1 MRMPAM
7 KTVIP
12 CKISFS
18 KTKKVWYVESPGF
31 YEGYMTYG
39 KTFDE
44 AKAMAAEAVS
54 GLLESYLEHGDKFTI
69 PKSDTSC
76 DWYDIEIEPG
86 LAFAL
91 WLRNARISHN
101 MTLAE
106 VAEKMGVKYQVYQK
120 LENPRT
126 ANPTLKTLK
135 KLEKIFGEELV
146 AV

>member
-1 MRMPAM
+1 M

-12 CKISFS
+12 CKISYS
-18 KTKKVWYVESPGF
+18 KSDKCWYVESPGF
-31 YEGYMTYG
+31 YDGYITYG
-39 KTFDE
+39 DSLDE
-44 AKAMAAEAVS
+44 ARAMAAEAVA

-69 PKSDTSC
+69 PKTMTDKK
-76 DWYDIEIEPG
+76 WHNIEVEPG

-91 WLRNARISHN
+91 WLRNARLSNN
-101 MTLAE
+101 MTLAD

-135 KLEKIFGEELV
+135 KLEAIFGQELV
-146 AV
+146 AI

>member
-1 MRMPAM
+1 M

-12 CKISFS
+12 CRIKYS
-18 KTKKVWYVESPGF
+18 KPDKCWYVESPGF
-31 YEGYMTYG
+31 YEGYITYG
-39 KTFDE
+39 NSMDE
-44 AKAMAAEAVS
+44 AKLMAVEAVS
-54 GLLESYLEHGDKFTI
+54 GLLESYLEHGDKFII
-69 PKSDTSC
+69 PKPSSARG
-76 DWYDIEIEPG
+76 WYNIEIEPG

-91 WLRNARISHN
+91 WLRNARISHK

-135 KLEKIFGEELV
+135 KLETIFGKELV